1 MTETTPVAS
10 LRRSMGLADRFKDAM
25 REWTFSM
32 VPGVQERLQSMTS
45 GTNEFGIDPFGLD
58 RDYLLSGAAPF
69 VFLYKSY
76 FRTETHGIERLPEG
90 RVLII
95 ANHGGQLPFDGAMI
109 AAACLVEG
117 DPPRAVR
124 TMVDQWVPTLP
135 FVSTFMS
142 RCGPV
147 VGTPENCR
155 RLLVAG
161 ETILVFP
168 EGMRGATKLYQQ
180 RYQLQEFGQG
190 FMRLALETD
199 SPIVPVAV
207 VGSEE
212 QAPAIADLKPLAKL
226 LGLPSLPLTPQGLPW
241 PLPVKYRLYFG
252 EPMRFTGH
260 PDDDEELERKVKVV
274 RSRLQST
281 LQEKLRERAHVFW

>member
-1 MTETTPVAS
+1 MTVAPP
-10 LRRSMGLADRFKDAM
+10 LRYGAPAVSIGDRFRDAFKD
-25 REWTFSM
+25 WTFSQ
-32 VPGVQERLQSMTS
+32 VPDAKERLLSLTA

-58 RDYLLSGAAPF
+58 TNYLLSAMAPF

-76 FRTETHGIERLPEG
+76 FRAETYGIDQLPEG
-90 RVLII
+90 RMLLV

-109 AAACLVEG
+109 ATACLVEG
-117 DPPRAVR
+117 SQPRAVR

-135 FVSTFMS
+135 FVSEFMV
-142 RCGPV
+142 RCGQV

-155 RLLVAG
+155 RLLVSG
-161 ETILVFP
+161 EAILVFP
-168 EGMRGATKLYQQ
+168 EGMRGVTKLYQQ

-207 VGSEE
+207 IGSEE
-212 QAPAIADLKPLAKL
+212 QAPAIAHLKPLAKL
-226 LGLPSLPLTPQGLPW
+226 LGLPALPLTLQGIPV
-241 PLPVKYRLYFG
+241 PLPVKYRIHFG

-260 PDDDEELERKVKVV
+260 PDDDEELDRKVRAV
-274 RSRLQST
+274 RSRLQAFI
-281 LQEKLRERAHVFW
+281 QEKLRERAHVFW